1 MVHQPTYDPSEL
13 AVPTLGDRRF
23 LSPLPMSTVAG
34 DGVGN
39 FTPDEAR
46 LMYEPRF
53 LAGKQPPPLAFE
65 RAGAR
70 ERLFFDPKEVKA
82 AIVTCGGLCPGLNN
96 VIRTLTFELIHNY
109 GVEQVLGIRYGYH
122 GLNPEIARPPIPLT
136 CDFVGPIHHQGGTIL
151 GTSRGHQDP
160 KVTVDYLQSEGINL
174 LFCIG
179 GDGTQRGAHAMA
191 AEVQRRGLSTAIVC
205 VPKTIDNDIKFCY
218 RTFGFYT
225 AVAEAEQVIDRAH
238 VEAKSVLNGVGLVKL
253 MGREAGFI
261 AAAATVASGE
271 ANFCLIPEVPADLDS
286 FLQKLKRRLAKREH
300 AVVVIAEGA
309 GQHWLAESDACDASG
324 NRKLRDSGVFLK
336 QQIIE
341 FFAKEEFPVRVK
353 YFDPSY
359 HIRSLPATP
368 VDSLLC
374 EQFARAAVHAG
385 MAGKT
390 DMFIGLWHNHLIH
403 VPLSVSVG
411 AKKRLSPEGELWIS
425 VQALTGQEKW

>member
-1 MVHQPTYDPSEL
+1 
-13 AVPTLGDRRF
+13 
-23 LSPLPMSTVAG
+23 MSTKPG
-34 DGVGN
+34 DGVGT

-46 LMYEPRF
+46 VLYEPRF
-53 LAGKQPPPLAFE
+53 NVGEQPPALAFE

-70 ERLFFDPKEVKA
+70 EKLFFDPKNVKA

-96 VIRTLTFELIHNY
+96 VIRTMTFELIYNY
-109 GVEQVLGIRYGYH
+109 GVEEVLGIRYGYH
-122 GLNPEIARPPIPLT
+122 GLNPEVARPPIHLT
-136 CDFVGPIHHQGGTIL
+136 CDAVSKIHHQGGTIL
-151 GTSRGHQDP
+151 GTSRGHQEP
-160 KVTVDYLQSEGINL
+160 RVTVDFLESAGIDI

-191 AEVQRRGLSTAIVC
+191 AEVRRRGLAKAIVC

-238 VEAKSVLNGVGLVKL
+238 VEAQSVLNGVGLVKL

-271 ANFCLIPEVPADLDS
+271 ANFCLIPEVPVEIDS
-286 FLQKLKRRLAKREH
+286 FLQKLKRRLAEREH

-309 GQHWLAESDACDASG
+309 GQHWFPESDACDASG
-324 NRKLRDSGVFLK
+324 NRKFHDSGAFLK
-336 QQIIE
+336 EQIIE
-341 FFAKEEFPVRVK
+341 FFAKEGQSARVK

-374 EQFARAAVHAG
+374 ERFARAAVHAG

-390 DMFIGLWHNHLIH
+390 DMFVGLWHNHLIH